1 MTAKTNETP
10 SSGLR
15 RRARRGPHTRKDI
28 LDASLRLFSEHGFA
42 RTSVRDIA
50 QAAGITDAAIY
61 YHFASKRDLLEA
73 LFEERGILPALN
85 QLESAEI
92 TRPPREV
99 LSAVAL
105 GAFDLMESN
114 RDFLKV
120 VFVEALGEDPVA
132 IDEYGMVVNRWQ
144 RAVAR
149 ILHTFAERRQVQT
162 ADAEGT
168 AWQLV
173 HQVLGAFLDRLMN
186 ADVAALDTD
195 GVRERVRRA
204 AENVVEGIGPDESGA
219 GRGAVAAGDSPGPG
233 QGRVV

>member
-1 MTAKTNETP
+1 MGTKIDETP
-10 SSGLR
+10 SSSLR
-15 RRARRGPHTRKDI
+15 RRTRRGPHTRKQI
-28 LDASLRLFSEHGFA
+28 LDASLRLFSERGFA

-85 QLESAEI
+85 RLEHVEV
-92 TRPPREV
+92 TEPPREA
-99 LSAVAL
+99 LVAL
-105 GAFDLMESN
+105 ALFAFDLMDGN

-120 VFVEALGEDPVA
+120 VFVEALGEDAVA

-144 RAVAR
+144 RGLAR
-149 ILHTFAERRQVQT
+149 ILHTYVERGLIRT
-162 ADAEGT
+162 ADIEGT

-173 HQVLGAFLDRLMN
+173 HQVLGAFLDHLMSADSSVSGRDGIHERL
-186 ADVAALDTD
+186 
-195 GVRERVRRA
+195 RRA
-204 AENVVEGIGPDESGA
+204 VDNVLDGAGLSEVGVGPDA
-219 GRGAVAAGDSPGPG
+219 G

>member
-1 MTAKTNETP
+1 MGTKIDETP

-15 RRARRGPHTRKDI
+15 RRTRRGPHTRKQI
-28 LDASLRLFSEHGFA
+28 LDASLRLFSERGFA

-85 QLESAEI
+85 RLEHVEV
-92 TRPPREV
+92 TEPPREA
-99 LSAVAL
+99 LVAL
-105 GAFDLMESN
+105 ALFAFDLMDGN

-120 VFVEALGEDPVA
+120 VFVEALGEDAVA

-144 RAVAR
+144 RGLAR
-149 ILHTFAERRQVQT
+149 ILHTYVERGLIRT
-162 ADAEGT
+162 ADIEGT

-173 HQVLGAFLDRLMN
+173 HQVLGAFIHRLMH
-186 ADVAALDTD
+186 ADFAALETAGARDQ
-195 GVRERVRRA
+195 VARA
-204 AENVVEGIGPDESGA
+204 AENVVDGIGLGETGARRAAEQGA
-219 GRGAVAAGDSPGPG
+219 GDID
-233 QGRVV
+233 